1 MRCCN
6 STWTP
11 LVWADDRGADIPRSI
26 IRFPADCRAL
36 ADGTHADE
44 NPTTDLV

>member
-1 MRCCN
+1 MQCCN

-11 LVWADDRGADIPRSI
+11 LVWADGTGADIPRST
-26 IRFPADCRAL
+26 IRFPADCRPL
-36 ADGTHADE
+36 VDGADADE